1 MPLRTGTTRPIVLLL
16 STALA
21 AATLT
26 GCALLELTKDCEGT
40 DDRVKEVAALDI
52 LDSRPAG
59 ATVARGFEE
68 VDAGC
73 WADSGDVSV
82 YAGRTYAFP
91 GSQAE
96 VAAHYRAAAVR
107 DGWKAGP
114 EALPD
119 DLCFTREE
127 MVLQVVF
134 LTAELL
140 AEDGH
145 GSRPDLTTGAGYS
158 INIDSF
164 VNSGVE
170 AGC

>member
-1 MPLRTGTTRPIVLLL
+1 MRKGTTRPISLLL

-26 GCALLELTKDCEGT
+26 GCALLELARDCEGT
-40 DDRVKEVAALDI
+40 DDRVQEVASLGI
-52 LDSRPAG
+52 LDSRPDG

-73 WADSGDVSV
+73 WADSGDVVV

-91 GSQAE
+91 GTRAD

-107 DGWKAGP
+107 DGWIPDP
-114 EALPD
+114 EALPG
-119 DLCFTREE
+119 DLSFTRED
-127 MVLQVVF
+127 MILWIVF
-134 LTAELL
+134 LTAERL

-158 INIDSF
+158 VSVDSYG
-164 VNSGVE
+164 GVE
-170 AGC
+170 ASG